1 MKASAILIRAL
12 LAMPL
17 SLVEVVP
24 EVLPDARSHLHD
36 GRQHLRLDGL
46 HYARVLALCDGMGT
60 SRPADRG
67 NRRATQGDAA
77 VHGGHIQIAGVM
89 RMAPMRITSWT
100 SYLHFT
106 S

>member
-17 SLVEVVP
+17 TLVEVVP
-24 EVLPDARSHLHD
+24 EARIQLHD

-46 HYARVLALCDGMGT
+46 HYTRVLALCDGMGP

-67 NRRATQGDAA
+67 NRGPTQGDAA
-77 VHGGHIQIAGVM
+77 VYRGHIQIAGVM
-89 RMAPMRITSWT
+89 RMAPMRITSST
-100 SYLHFT
+100 SYLHFM
-106 S
+106 